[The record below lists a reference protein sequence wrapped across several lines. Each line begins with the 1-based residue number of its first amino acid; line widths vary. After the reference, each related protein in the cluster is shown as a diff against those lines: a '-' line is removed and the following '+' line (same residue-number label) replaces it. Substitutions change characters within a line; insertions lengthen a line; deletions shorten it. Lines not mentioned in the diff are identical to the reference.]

1 MRPKYIVGILII
13 LVFIV
18 FAAINLSKS
27 LTPYVSLDDAKKSTK
42 VVQVKGQRVIGS
54 EHFDVDSKVFTFKM
68 TDEKG
73 EQFNV
78 VYNGVKPANLEEA
91 EEIVVIGRY
100 TQGQFEAD
108 QLLVKCPSKYQAEGA
123 EI

>member
-1 MRPKYIVGILII
+1 MKVKYIVGILII
-13 LVFIV
+13 VGFIA

-42 VVQVKGQRVIGS
+42 VVQVKGQRVVGS
-54 EHFDVDSKVFTFKM
+54 EHFDIENKVFTFRM
-68 TDEKG
+68 ADDKG
-73 EQFNV
+73 EQFEV
-78 VYNGVKPANLEEA
+78 IYNGVKPANLEQA

-100 TQGQFEAD
+100 TQGHFEAD

>member
-1 MRPKYIVGILII
+1 MKIKYIVGILII
-13 LVFIV
+13 VGFIA

-42 VVQVKGQRVIGS
+42 VVQVKGQRVVGS
-54 EHFDVDSKVFTFKM
+54 EHFDVEKKVFTFKM
-68 TDEKG
+68 ADDKG
-73 EQFNV
+73 EQFKV
-78 VYNGVKPANLEEA
+78 IYNGVKPANLEQA

-100 TQGQFEAD
+100 TQGHFEAD

>member
-1 MRPKYIVGILII
+1 MKIKYIVGILII
-13 LVFIV
+13 VGFIA

-42 VVQVKGQRVIGS
+42 VVQVKGQRVVGS
-54 EHFDVDSKVFTFKM
+54 EHFDIDSKVFKFKM
-68 TDEKG
+68 ADDKG
-73 EQFNV
+73 EQFEV
-78 VYNGVKPANLEEA
+78 IYNGVKPANLEQA

-100 TQGQFEAD
+100 TKGHFEAD

-123 EI
+123 EL

>member
-1 MRPKYIVGILII
+1 MKGKYIVGILII
-13 LVFIV
+13 VGFIA

-42 VVQVKGQRVIGS
+42 VVQVKGQRVVGS
-54 EHFDVDSKVFTFKM
+54 EHFDIENKVFTFSM
-68 TDEKG
+68 ADDKG
-73 EQFNV
+73 EQFKV
-78 VYNGVKPANLEEA
+78 IYNGVKPANLEQA

-100 TQGQFEAD
+100 TQGHFEAD
-108 QLLVKCPSKYQAEGA
+108 QLLVKCPSKYQAEGV

>member
-1 MRPKYIVGILII
+1 MKPKYIVGIVII

-27 LTPYVSLDDAKKSTK
+27 LTPYVTLDDAKKSSK
-42 VVQVKGQRVIGS
+42 VVQVKGQRVVGS
-54 EHFDVDSKVFTFKM
+54 ENFDVEKKVFTFKM
-68 TDEKG
+68 ADDKG
-73 EQFNV
+73 EQFEV
-78 VYNGVKPANLEEA
+78 IYHGVKPANLEQA

-100 TQGQFEAD
+100 TQGHFEAD

-123 EI
+123 

>member
-1 MRPKYIVGILII
+1 MKIKYIVGILII
-13 LVFIV
+13 VGFIA

-42 VVQVKGQRVIGS
+42 VVQVKGQRVVGS
-54 EHFDVDSKVFTFKM
+54 EHFDIDSKVFKFKM
-68 TDEKG
+68 ADDKG
-73 EQFNV
+73 EQFEV
-78 VYNGVKPANLEEA
+78 IYNGVKPANLEQA

-100 TQGQFEAD
+100 TQGHFEAD

-123 EI
+123 EL

>member
-1 MRPKYIVGILII
+1 MKPKYIIGILII

-27 LTPYVSLDDAKKSTK
+27 LTPYVSLDDAKKSSK
-42 VVQVKGQRVIGS
+42 VVQVKGQRVVGS
-54 EHFDVDSKVFTFKM
+54 ENFDVDKKVFTFKM

-73 EQFNV
+73 EQFSV
-78 VYNGVKPANLEEA
+78 IYNGVKPANLEEA